1 LALFY
6 LIVVKLYLSKEIK
19 DMLENLP
26 VVEGDPLWA
35 LLHQFNAD
43 PRSQKID
50 MLVGVYRD
58 ETGQTP
64 VMQEVQKA
72 ELKLAK
78 EAASKSY
85 KMLSGNLEF
94 NDHITKFVL
103 GNNSPRFDEQCTIQT
118 VGGTGA
124 LRVLGDFIAALSP
137 QTVIW
142 NTEPGYLNH
151 RPIMEGAGL
160 KVESFRWHHNGGILD
175 IEQCFEDLAK
185 AKEGDVLILH
195 GSCHNP
201 SGVDP
206 LIEQWQQFIDF
217 CVAKKVIPL
226 IDIAYQGFGIG
237 PEEDAAGLRLF
248 AEQVDFMLVATS
260 CSKNMGLYCERTG
273 AAMVLS
279 SDKSQHQPLRT
290 LLERITRA
298 NYSMPPNHGSAVAS
312 LLFSEPEAWLKELS
326 VCRNRINDLRLGL
339 GKLLSE
345 MGADQSL
352 QAVTRQ
358 KGMFSMLPLT
368 AEQMTALREKHAIY
382 GMLNGRINIAGLK
395 QEQVSYLANALI
407 DVMK

>member
-1 LALFY
+1 
-6 LIVVKLYLSKEIK
+6 
-19 DMLENLP
+19 MLENLP

-35 LLHQFNAD
+35 LLHQFNDDQRAH
-43 PRSQKID
+43 KID

-72 ELKLAK
+72 ELTLAK
-78 EAASKSY
+78 AAQSKSY

-94 NDHITKFVL
+94 NDHIARFLL
-103 GNNSPRFDEQCTIQT
+103 GNSARLDEQCTIQT
-118 VGGTGA
+118 VGGSGA
-124 LRVLGDFIAALSP
+124 LRVLGDLIATLSP
-137 QTVIW
+137 QAVVW

-151 RPIMEGAGL
+151 RPLMEGAGL
-160 KVESFRWHHNGGILD
+160 TVSPFRWQHHGGILD
-175 IEQCFEDLAK
+175 IETCFEDLAA

-217 CVAKKVIPL
+217 CIAKKVIPL
-226 IDIAYQGFGIG
+226 IDIAYQGFGDG

-248 AEQVDFMLVATS
+248 AEQVDFMLVASS

-273 AAMVLS
+273 AAMVLIN
-279 SDKSQHQPLRT
+279 DKAKLPPLRT

-312 LLFSEPEAWLKELS
+312 LLFNEPEAWLNELA
-326 VCRNRINDLRLGL
+326 VCRNRINDLRSAL
-339 GKLLSE
+339 GKLLDE
-345 MGADQSL
+345 MNADVSL

-368 AEQMTALREKHAIY
+368 AEQMIALREKHAIY